1 MTEHKCKHNHKCPDI
16 PKNGNDHDC
25 GHDHDLEE
33 FDTIILTDEEGEDH
47 EFLHLDTLEV
57 DGSTYFVLMPILEV
71 EEESESE
78 DEDEDADEAIIL
90 KLGKDDQGNEM
101 LIDIDD
107 DEEWEK
113 VADAWEDMGE

>member
-1 MTEHKCKHNHKCPDI
+1 MTEHKCKHNNQCSDI
-16 PKNGNDHDC
+16 PTGGNDHDC
-25 GHDHDLEE
+25 QHDHDMEE

-57 DGSTYFVLMPILEV
+57 DGSTYFILMPILDC
-71 EEESESE
+71 EEETE
-78 DEDEDADEAIIL
+78 DEDTDEAIIL

-107 DEEWEK
+107 DDEWEK
-113 VADAWEDMGE
+113 VADAWENMSE

>member
-1 MTEHKCKHNHKCPDI
+1 MTEHKCKHKCPDI
-16 PKNGNDHDC
+16 PRDGNDHDC
-25 GHDHDLEE
+25 CHDHDLEE

-57 DGSTYFVLMPILEV
+57 DGSTYFVLMPILEA
-71 EEESESE
+71 EEESE
-78 DEDEDADEAIIL
+78 DADEDADEAIIL

-101 LIDIDD
+101 LVDIDD

-113 VADAWEDMGE
+113 VADTWENMAE